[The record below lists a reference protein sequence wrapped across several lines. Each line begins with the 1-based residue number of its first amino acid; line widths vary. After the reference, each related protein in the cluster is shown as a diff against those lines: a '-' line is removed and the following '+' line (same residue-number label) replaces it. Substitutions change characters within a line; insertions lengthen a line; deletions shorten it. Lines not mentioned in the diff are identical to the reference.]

1 MRRLILHTLLLVTC
15 ICTLPAS
22 VLCAGDE
29 LPPRRVLACLFG
41 PDRATSTTFASFL
54 RNVVNPLDADLCGAV
69 STRRKDKTQWH
80 GAAAVLQVYAEP
92 LNLSTVVSPLA
103 LHAATNTSE
112 AYLLHDNFLR
122 PRGFR
127 DMWAKH
133 QLLKALQAAGALA
146 HYSWFYFGRTD
157 LHYLAPVPDV
167 TSAEGAGNSIW
178 VPWAG
183 QAADRHGLY
192 DDAALVP
199 VAWVDTFLRQLDT
212 VAAGGDPAFL
222 TQLKPLSGTG
232 GSSTTAQHFLAQY
245 LAYHHIPVRRFDFTA
260 YTTAA
265 GGASSSLVA
274 ARSTVQVNLDTGHI
288 YRNVNQY
295 LNAVNHA
302 MEFYHHLHA
311 VPGGEQGGDA
321 AAAVDDDM
329 AQQGERLFY
338 LVTIEQAERINATLR
353 NCALSAWGMAV
364 YERLLSHPWRT
375 KHVARASVAFA
386 PPHFGW
392 DLHWP
397 TPNGNRDGNAA
408 RKDANFPLPK
418 EEGGYEPY
426 GSALAT
432 SCRSWFSPCGYEGC
446 VPAFGKNAL
455 AAGLASG
462 AILSKHGV
470 LAVLGQL
477 FNQASLKEG
486 AQRLVIVDS
495 GAPGPVAYRNQTGGV
510 DGYDLPAEAYRDGRF
525 IFALASSREP
535 LFRPGVDVSM
545 PTPWSEDTGRFML
558 SRNRSACVLTFKGS
572 FQTTAGKHGNDLRAR
587 VGALLHDPGHGIVV
601 VDRDSEEGKTYD
613 YRELM
618 YNTVFTLIMR
628 GDQLYSYRYT
638 EAVCSGAVP
647 VLLSTDGWVPPFSNL
662 HPFSDYGV
670 VVTEAELPQ
679 LVARLRAMPVDEV
692 ERLRNGAKNFCLHH
706 LVTVHAQTD
715 SLVASVLGRT

>member
-1 MRRLILHTLLLVTC
+1 MRRLPLHTPLVVVLT
-15 ICTLPAS
+15 CTLLGS
-22 VLCAGDE
+22 VLGAEDT
-29 LPPRRVLACLFG
+29 PPRPRVLACLFG

-54 RNVVNPLDADLCGAV
+54 KYVVNPLDADLCGAV
-69 STRRKDKTQWH
+69 STRRKDKAQWH
-80 GAAAVLQVYAEP
+80 AAAAVLQVYAEP
-92 LNLSTVVSPLA
+92 LNLSAVVSPLA
-103 LHAATNTSE
+103 LQLATNTSE

-133 QLLKALQAAGALA
+133 QLLEALQAGGALA
-146 HYSWFYFGRTD
+146 RYSWFYFGRTD
-157 LHYLAPVPDV
+157 LQYLAPVPDV
-167 TSAEGAGNSIW
+167 MSVEGAGNAVW

-212 VAAGGDPAFL
+212 VAVGGDPAFL
-222 TQLKPLSGTG
+222 AQLRALAGTG
-232 GSSTTAQHFLAQY
+232 GSSTTAQDFLAQY

-265 GGASSSLVA
+265 AGASSSLVA
-274 ARSTVQVNLDTGHI
+274 ARSSVQVNVDTGHI

-311 VPGGEQGGDA
+311 LPDGRDGEPGGEAPA
-321 AAAVDDDM
+321 AG
-329 AQQGERLFY
+329 GERLFY
-338 LVTIEQAERINATLR
+338 LITIEQAERINATLR

-408 RKDANFPLPK
+408 RRDVNFPLPQ

-426 GSALAT
+426 GSSLAT

-455 AAGLASG
+455 AQGLATG
-462 AILSKHGV
+462 AILSRHGV

-477 FNQASLKEG
+477 FEQASLREG
-486 AQRLVIVDS
+486 AQRLVVFDS
-495 GAPGPVAYRNQTGGV
+495 GAPGPVAYRNQTGTV
-510 DGYDLPAEAYRDGRF
+510 DGYDLPGEAYRDDRF

-535 LFRPGVDVSM
+535 LYRAGKDVSL
-545 PTPWSEDTGRFML
+545 PTPWSEDMGRFML
-558 SRNRSACVLTFKGS
+558 TLNRSTYFLTFKGS

-587 VGALLHDPGHGIVV
+587 VGAMLHDPAKGVV
-601 VDRDSEEGKTYD
+601 IVDRESEEGKAYD
-613 YRELM
+613 YRALM
-618 YNTVFTLIMR
+618 YNTLFALIMR

-647 VLLSTDGWVPPFSNL
+647 VLLTTDGWVPPFSNL
-662 HPFSDYGV
+662 DPFTDYGV
-670 VVTEAELPQ
+670 LVTEAELPG
-679 LVARLRAMPVDEV
+679 LVARLRAMPADEV
-692 ERLRNGAKNFCLHH
+692 ERLRNAAKNFCLHH

-715 SLVASVLGRT
+715 SLVASVLGRS